1 MIFDFIQNV
10 VKPKKEKQV
19 LTFVKE
25 DNGKW
30 YIDLPQ
36 WKGSHSNLQMVGGA
50 DDLLDFMG
58 TNPVTVSCISS
69 SEDKE
74 ISGYFKLRRIDWG
87 LTQGAFYQV
96 EGLEGFEQEIW
107 ICPVTLYV
115 LGRYPE
121 FIYLKQL

>member
-1 MIFDFIQNV
+1 MVFDFIKNV
-10 VKPKKEKQV
+10 VKTKKEEQV

-25 DNGKW
+25 DNGNW

-36 WKGSHSNLQMVGGA
+36 WKGSHGNLQMVGGA

-69 SEDKE
+69 TEDKE
-74 ISGYFKLRRIDWG
+74 IPGYFKLRRGEWG

-115 LGRYPE
+115 LGKYPE

>member
-1 MIFDFIQNV
+1 MIFDFVKNV
-10 VKPKKEKQV
+10 IKPKKEEQV

-36 WKGSHSNLQMVGGA
+36 WKGSHANLQMVGGA

-74 ISGYFKLRRIDWG
+74 IPGYFKLRRIGWE

>member
-1 MIFDFIQNV
+1 MIFDFIKNV
-10 VKPKKEKQV
+10 VKTKKEEQI

-25 DNGKW
+25 NNGNW

-36 WKGSHSNLQMVGGA
+36 WKGSHGNLQMVGGA

-69 SEDKE
+69 IEDKE
-74 ISGYFKLRRIDWG
+74 IPGYFKLRRGEWG

-115 LGRYPE
+115 LGKYPE